1 MKQSLLLFL
10 GGINMREISIESI
23 EGFRIGHAQ
32 NKKAVTGCTVV
43 IAEDGA
49 IGGVDVRGGSPGTRE
64 TDLLDPRNLVE
75 EIHAVFLAGGSA
87 YGLNVG
93 GGIMQFLEE
102 KNIGFDVQVAKVP
115 IVTGAI
121 LFDLFPGNPKI
132 RPDHQMGYQ
141 ACEDAFSQQIP
152 KRMGSIGAGTGATVG
167 KCLGAEFAMKGGL
180 GAHAFQVG
188 DVKIGA
194 MVAVNCFGDVID
206 PQTNEVIAG
215 VFDRKTNTFLHTEKQ
230 ILTQLKSSEKTNRFS
245 GNTTIGTIVTNAKM
259 TKGQANKIA
268 SIAHDGLAR
277 TMRPSHTLVDGDTI
291 FTLSSAQVEAELN
304 VIGMLAAKAMEIAVV
319 KAVKEASSTDGI
331 ISCKDL

>member
-1 MKQSLLLFL
+1 M
-10 GGINMREISIESI
+10 IEISIESI

-32 NKKAVTGCTVV
+32 NNKALTGCTVV
-43 IAEDGA
+43 IAKDGA

-75 EIHAVFLAGGSA
+75 EVHAVFLAGGSA

-93 GGIMQFLEE
+93 GGIMQFLEG

-121 LFDLFPGNPKI
+121 LFDLFPGNPNI

-141 ACEDAFSQQIP
+141 ACENAFLQHET
-152 KRMGSIGAGTGATVG
+152 KGMGSIGAGTGATVG
-167 KCLGAEFAMKGGL
+167 KCLGADYAMKGGL
-180 GAHAFQVG
+180 GTHAFQVG
-188 DVKIGA
+188 DVKVGA
-194 MVAVNCFGDVID
+194 IVAVNCFGDVID
-206 PQTNEVIAG
+206 PLTNQVIAG
-215 VFDRKTNTFLHTEKQ
+215 VFDKKANTFLNTEKQ
-230 ILTQLKSSEKTNRFS
+230 MLAQLHSSQKTNRFS

-291 FTLSSAQVEAELN
+291 FTLSTDQVEAELN
-304 VIGMLAAKAMEIAVV
+304 VIGMLAAKAMELAVI
-319 KAVKEASSTDGI
+319 KAVKEASSTNGI
-331 ISCKDL
+331 TAYKDL